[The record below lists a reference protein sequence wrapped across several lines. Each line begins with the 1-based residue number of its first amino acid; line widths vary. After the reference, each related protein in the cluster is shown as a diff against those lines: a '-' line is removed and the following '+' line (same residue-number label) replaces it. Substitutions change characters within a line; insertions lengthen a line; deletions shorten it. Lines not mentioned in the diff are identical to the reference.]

1 MRRTSKP
8 ICLIDGRSHNRQFH
22 AQSGQGENRVKT
34 LREATVGNATVRLL
48 QTPKGFA
55 AAVFEGG
62 SRKALEEGD
71 DSDDVWRRAQ
81 DAAARLNPSFF
92 GYDGARSRFL
102 SFFPSG
108 FEGSDYVERERKYKL
123 DAKHRLDVAAPLDQA
138 AAGSG
143 YGEAV
148 LSSFRATNLLFRI
161 EKTKLQ
167 PLLRGPEAD
176 HFIQAAAAFAN
187 GDIRPALIAMRGL
200 LKPYG
205 SGKWTVVTYLPF
217 LWRPD
222 VHVFLKPTMLCQF
235 AERVGNRFALAYS
248 AELDCQVYEALL
260 DMASETRD
268 RIADLKPLDMI
279 DVQSFMWTAVEY
291 TEADRQS
298 DE

>member
-1 MRRTSKP
+1 MRRAKRP
-8 ICLIDGRSHNRQFH
+8 ICSIDGCGHNRQFH
-22 AQSGQGENRVKT
+22 RQYGQSENRVKT
-34 LREATVGNATVRLL
+34 LKEATVGKAIVRLL

-62 SRKALEEGD
+62 ARKALEEGD
-71 DSDDVWRRAQ
+71 DRDDVWRRAH

-92 GYDGARSRFL
+92 GYDGARTRFL

-108 FEGSDYVERERKYKL
+108 FEGADYVERERKYKL
-123 DAKHRLDVAAPLDQA
+123 DAKDKLDAAAPLAQA
-138 AAGSG
+138 ANGSG

-167 PLLRGPEAD
+167 LLLRGPDAD
-176 HFIQAAAAFAN
+176 RFIQAAAAFAN
-187 GDIRPALIAMRGL
+187 GDVKPALLAMRGL
-200 LKPYG
+200 LKPYD

-235 AERVGNRFALAYS
+235 AERVGDRFASAYS
-248 AELDCQVYEALL
+248 AELDHQVYEALL
-260 DMASETRD
+260 DMAAETRQ
-268 RIADLKPLDMI
+268 RIADLKPRDMI

-298 DE
+298 HE